1 MSLADIYILRPKKT
15 FVQFKQE
22 FNHLRDPVILSKGS
36 EGGKKTLD
44 MMEDVKD
51 FKRLRVPSCHAD

>member
-36 EGGKKTLD
+36 EGGKKKTTFNHPYSPRPGNL
-44 MMEDVKD
+44 
-51 FKRLRVPSCHAD
+51 